1 MLELLG
7 PIKNGLN
14 FDCDKPK
21 IVITIEMLTIFNETS
36 FGIYNLAI
44 EKIIIFLESRKNLPL

>member
-1 MLELLG
+1 MPELAG

-14 FDCDKPK
+14 FDCDK
-21 IVITIEMLTIFNETS
+21 TIFFIAIEIWNSFNETS

-44 EKIIIFLESRKNLPL
+44 EK

>member
-1 MLELLG
+1 MPELVLF
-7 PIKNGLN
+7 KNGLN

-21 IVITIEMLTIFNETS
+21 IVIAIEIWTIFNETS

-44 EKIIIFLESRKNLPL
+44 EKIIIFLESRKNMPL